1 MAGASAAGAES
12 FSVFFAASCSEPF
25 DTAVLAVLSA
35 LSARDLSTRRCLPP
49 ERAAGTSVWVSGTS
63 VLVPVPHLRP
73 GRGRQTRPAFAPIRR
88 WAPAC
93 VHPPACYRT
102 SPSACG
108 AWAPTAPRDPRWR
121 PARPRTT
128 VPTTRCP
135 PRPHPPTSRSPRPAR
150 CPGCWRSPR
159 RCPAQPRVHRPDPH
173 TGRTRRFVPHVAGR
187 VLELGSHRLL
197 VSNLT
202 ERTVC
207 NPDHMCLPGKNHQ
220 TGSRGELSLRC
231 ADTGDRTA
239 PTGCATPAVR
249 GARAQ
254 TSSQTSARSAG
265 TSNASARPRC
275 DAASFSAG
283 LSSAADRSDPTGTNT
298 GS

>member
-12 FSVFFAASCSEPF
+12 FSAFFAASCPNRSIPP
-25 DTAVLAVLSA
+25 SWQSCPP

-49 ERAAGTSVWVSGTS
+49 KGPPAPRSGCPAPRS
-63 VLVPVPHLRP
+63 WCPVPPLRP
-73 GRGRQTRPAFAPIRR
+73 GRGRQTRPAFAPDSSLGSCLCSSARLLPNVTFGLRCLGADDAAGSEVAPGASARR
-88 WAPAC
+88 
-93 VHPPACYRT
+93 
-102 SPSACG
+102 
-108 AWAPTAPRDPRWR
+108 
-121 PARPRTT
+121 
-128 VPTTRCP
+128 PTTRCP

-220 TGSRGELSLRC
+220 NGSRGELSRRGM
-231 ADTGDRTA
+231 TPGDQSRQA
-239 PTGCATPAVR
+239 
-249 GARAQ
+249 
-254 TSSQTSARSAG
+254 SARNAG

-275 DAASFSAG
+275 DTASFSAG